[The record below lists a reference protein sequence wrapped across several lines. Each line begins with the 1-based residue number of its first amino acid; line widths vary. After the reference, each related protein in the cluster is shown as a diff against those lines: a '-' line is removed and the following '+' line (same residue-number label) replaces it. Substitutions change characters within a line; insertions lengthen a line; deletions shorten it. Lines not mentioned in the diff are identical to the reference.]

1 MLLDIGDK
9 KYAVHFAHRCNWH
22 MDTVN
27 GEHTAEWAA
36 YCGIHEGAC
45 TEKGCAMN
53 PQPYQGAAYC
63 NPCDQFSKK
72 AGRKIS
78 LGRAL
83 KPLPRS
89 LRQQIWE
96 AYFKECPRR

>member
-1 MLLDIGDK
+1 MLLDIGDT
-9 KYAVHFAHRCNWH
+9 KYAVHFAHRLN
-22 MDTVN
+22 
-27 GEHTAEWAA
+27 HTIYEDGRQVPEWAT
-36 YCGIHEGAC
+36 YCGIHEGPC
-45 TEKGCAMN
+45 TVKGCAMN

-63 NPCDQFSKK
+63 NPGDQFSKK

-96 AYFKECPRR
+96 QYFKVVKI